1 MQTSDKL
8 FTGIHI
14 FLLHSPPSPCA
25 SRTPDRLI
33 HVPFQH
39 TKHKHPFTTLTFSP
53 TFIPRRHHYQHPTL
67 SRSAR
72 TARQPLPLLSP
83 DPTTHTARN
92 RTRLRSSLAQ
102 TSNLQP
108 AAITESIIR
117 TRTHATTTIAVARGG
132 GGGCDGLDTDH
143 VPCRSTGAGLA
154 GPFPR
159 AEDIRRVDGFGDVI
173 RTHEYY

>member
-1 MQTSDKL
+1 MSRDRVGMKRGKARHTSIQSSPSLCSSDIPL
-8 FTGIHI
+8 RLLCFQAQ
-14 FLLHSPPSPCA
+14 FLYFCVS
-25 SRTPDRLI
+25 
-33 HVPFQH
+33 
-39 TKHKHPFTTLTFSP
+39 FSE
-53 TFIPRRHHYQHPTL
+53 TAITPTL

-72 TARQPLPLLSP
+72 TTRQPLPLLSP

-92 RTRLRSSLAQ
+92 RTRLRSFLAQ

-108 AAITESIIR
+108 AVITESIIR
-117 TRTHATTTIAVARGG
+117 TRTHATTTIAVARRGG
-132 GGGCDGLDTDH
+132 RGCDGLDTDH

-159 AEDIRRVDGFGDVI
+159 AEDIRRVDGLGDVI